1 MHLANRSIP
10 AARLAALPVLL
21 CCIAGCG
28 GGGTPASP
36 PRPEVTVATLAP
48 EAVALTR
55 ELPGRVSPFLVAE
68 IRPQVSGIVRKRQ
81 FEEGTFVK
89 AGQLLYQIEDAAYR
103 ADVASARAELERAE
117 ATGAVSRTSA
127 KRIAELAKT
136 GAVSSQDHDNA
147 VAALGEAEA
156 GVGAARAALARA
168 EVVLGYTRIVSPIS
182 GRIGKS
188 TVTQG
193 ALVTANQAEALAT
206 VQQLDPVYI
215 DLSQSSAEWLTLR
228 KELAAGTLESA
239 EKVSAVILLEDGT
252 RYAHEGTLAFT
263 DVSVDPATGSYL
275 LRVEVPN
282 PDMLLL
288 PGMYVRASV
297 RLGTRAGALL
307 APQRGIQR
315 DPTGAAFALVVG
327 DDGKVARRAVRV
339 SRTVGDRWLVE
350 GGLEAGD
357 RVIVEG
363 LQKVQPGA
371 EVTAIETG
379 ARKKAD

>member
-1 MHLANRSIP
+1 MPLNDRIQSAPPPLA
-10 AARLAALPVLL
+10 LCALLVSL
-21 CCIAGCG
+21 AGCG
-28 GGGTPASP
+28 GGGAPASAP
-36 PRPEVTVATLAP
+36 KPEVTVATLAT

-68 IRPQVSGIVRKRQ
+68 IRPQVGGIVRKRL

-89 AGQLLYQIEDAAYR
+89 AGELLYQIEDAAYR
-103 ADVASARAELERAE
+103 ADVASARAELERTE
-117 ATGAVSRTSA
+117 ATGVVSRTSA

-136 GAVSSQDHDNA
+136 GAVSGQDHDNA

-193 ALVTANQAEALAT
+193 ALVTENQAEPLAT
-206 VQQLDPVYI
+206 VQQLDPIYV
-215 DLSQSSAEWLTLR
+215 DLSQSSAEWLALR

-252 RYAHEGTLAFT
+252 PYAHEGTLAFT

-275 LRVEVPN
+275 LRVQVPN

-297 RLGTRAGALL
+297 RMGTRADALL

-315 DPTGAAFALVVG
+315 DPTGSAFALVVG

-350 GGLEAGD
+350 SGLGAGD

-371 EVTAIETG
+371 EVTAVEAG
-379 ARKKAD
+379 ARKKTD